1 MRRARCSAPSS
12 CSRAVN
18 APQARRTRASRPGS
32 IPTISTRTVT
42 STPRDL
48 LAFFAVPRALSS
60 VSPKMVDED
69 GDGDF
74 LDHYLGKSTPDWTG
88 AFGLRATVFR
98 NFELNTLFE
107 YKTGNYTI
115 TNLTDAF
122 RNSNAVI
129 GRNTQPAATVEAT
142 MLNPVST
149 AQQRTDAAK
158 EWLRLRALSPYDG
171 LNQNENGKFLRW
183 RELSLTYNVPGS
195 WAERR
200 FGLQHLS
207 LNVAVRNVMMWTGYT
222 GIDPELNEFG
232 RGGAR

>member
-88 AFGLRATVFR
+88 AFGMRATVFR

-129 GRNTQPAATVEAT
+129 GRNTQRAATVEAT
-142 MLNPVST
+142 MLNPAST
-149 AQQRTDAAK
+149 AQQRVDAAK

-183 RELSLTYNVPGS
+183 RELSLAHYVPGT
-195 WAERR
+195 WARR
-200 FGLQHLS
+200 RTAVPAPVLPLAVSH
-207 LNVAVRNVMMWTGYT
+207 LNVWAASSGT
-222 GIDPELNEFG
+222 
-232 RGGAR
+232 